1 MGNLFRQFFLIKKR
15 LSNLL
20 LGNRQLFLCFFQF
33 APCIFKIVGNP
44 FSKIL
49 DTGNRSLTGIA
60 YIRPIQQSAPQ
71 NNIPFKRIEVHEK
84 RKATIRTNFKLIFIF
99 STAFTYHSIKKG
111 KCFARCRSLRIMLSI
126 QHDGEIL
133 AFGLTQQRNV
143 LRDSLNFL
151 LIFPDAGWICQVN
164 LVFQSKLFIA
174 PRTTQNFQF
183 RDPVFQFHLLCDHRI
198 VGSGRLEL
206 CGRQDGFIHIL
217 TRAGNVFSGENL
229 RDIAQFLLLN
239 LPEIRIKCSF
249 GYELLYHDFRVF
261 VALPYPTSIS
271 LCNIRG
277 LPRTV
282 QMVNGDYLILNI
294 HAGSQLAG
302 AAD

>member
-1 MGNLFRQFFLIKKR
+1 MVQQFNILTDLVDFFFIPLYLPRINSADFALQRK
-15 LSNLL
+15 LL
-20 LGNRQLFLCFFQF
+20 
-33 APCIFKIVGNP
+33 V
-44 FSKIL
+44 
-49 DTGNRSLTGIA
+49 T
-60 YIRPIQQSAPQ
+60 
-71 NNIPFKRIEVHEK
+71 
-84 RKATIRTNFKLIFIF
+84 
-99 STAFTYHSIKKG
+99 
-111 KCFARCRSLRIMLSI
+111 
-126 QHDGEIL
+126 
-133 AFGLTQQRNV
+133 
-143 LRDSLNFL
+143 
-151 LIFPDAGWICQVN
+151 
-164 LVFQSKLFIA
+164 
-174 PRTTQNFQF
+174 PRTPQNFQF

-249 GYELLYHDFRVF
+249 GYELLYHNFRVF

-271 LCNIRG
+271 LCNVRG